1 MDLSGQALLPAAAVP
16 RIGELVMVTT
26 GSRSLAWPSAQI
38 EAALRSAAGGQ
49 RVLALFHGAAR
60 GADAL
65 VDQAARRIAW
75 SVRPVP
81 AAWTVFGPAAGP
93 IRNRQMLE
101 AAAALAQRHG
111 AELVVLAF
119 PGGGG
124 TASCLREAQRLK
136 RSSMLPVRIEHAG
149 SRSQGLGRMQRRLA

>member
-1 MDLSGQALLPAAAVP
+1 MAVDLSGQALLPAAAVP

-38 EAALRSAAGGQ
+38 EAALHSAAGGQ

-81 AAWTVFGPAAGP
+81 AAWSVFGPAAGP

-101 AAAALAQRHG
+101 AAAALALGHG
-111 AELVVLAF
+111 AGLLVLAF
-119 PGGGG
+119 PGGNG
-124 TASCLREAQRLK
+124 TASCLREAQRW
-136 RSSMLPVRIEHAG
+136 H
-149 SRSQGLGRMQRRLA
+149 RLAKRPVALEVVDLSRRIDWLDQG